1 MWTVSKKGRGPDPLD
16 PPPRCMPEK
25 SLKSKKSSVAK
36 KQPPEV
42 EAEACIFINKETLTQ
57 VFSCEFSEILPEN
70 LWVTAS
76 GSWWCFLSP

>member
-1 MWTVSKKGRGPDPLD
+1 MDCFKKGQGARPSG

-25 SLKSKKSSVAK
+25 SLKFKKSSANAK

-42 EAEACIFINKETLTQ
+42 EAEACIFINEETLTQ
-57 VFSCEFSEILPEN
+57 VFSCKFSKILPEN

-76 GSWWCFLSP
+76 GS

>member
-1 MWTVSKKGRGPDPLD
+1 
-16 PPPRCMPEK
+16 MPEK

-76 GSWWCFLSP
+76 GGAFFPHNILTWKGSL